1 MEGALKEYTLIASVG
16 VVLAILADT
25 LGGTRL
31 LKRPRFYGFLSII
44 LFFKLGVNGFLTAAP
59 VVMYNPDFFIGAR
72 VGSIPVEDF
81 LFGFSMVLLV
91 VMVWEK
97 MKTEDKMSKGEA
109 ARR

>member
-1 MEGALKEYTLIASVG
+1 
-16 VVLAILADT
+16 
-25 LGGTRL
+25 
-31 LKRPRFYGFLSII
+31 
-44 LFFKLGVNGFLTAAP
+44 
-59 VVMYNPDFFIGAR
+59 MYNPDFFIGAR